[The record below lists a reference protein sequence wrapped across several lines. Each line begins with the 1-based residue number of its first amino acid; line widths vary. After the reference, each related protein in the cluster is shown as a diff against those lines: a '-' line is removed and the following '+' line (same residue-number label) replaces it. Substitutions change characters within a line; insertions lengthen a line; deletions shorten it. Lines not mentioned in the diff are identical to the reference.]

1 MSNTLQFTGLA
12 PSTTYYITGVYTD
25 SVQADTYFLKD
36 LQVTTAATAAPITI
50 GTLGYNS
57 PIGTALNVVASLGGA
72 PAAGTGGSVLL
83 EWSLSA
89 GGAVVGS
96 STTAYPGTDGSLNLP
111 ATGLTPSTTYY
122 FTASYSDSV
131 QPRTEAP
138 EIIVPSGI
146 VPPVPPIVLTFGG
159 SVSTTTN
166 IDVSIVHTGAPAPG
180 PNGYFLIEYGPVA
193 GGPYSGFPTLVAY
206 PGVDGTTVISTGNVL
221 TPGVPYFF
229 LISYQDDVQPQ
240 TYMTE
245 FSVSA
250 ALPLTT
256 TSCDVPDLFVAPPA
270 GSGPASSTVY
280 EGLDTEL
287 VTLCDDNGSF
297 HRRYIFDAE
306 TGALTTTSD
315 VGFDGA
321 AYTTVGT
328 VGACAA
334 TSADTDNDVEESS
347 WCVGGVALVRRVV
360 FANAVPVT
368 LTWHEADGT
377 ATTPTAF
384 NVSIA
389 TPGACD
395 TASVDQYD
403 VEEDVWCVGGVP
415 LTRRTTF
422 VNGVQVLP
430 YIWINSVGVL
440 INPTSFELANM
451 TIGACAIAPDPQID
465 VEESIWCVGGVNLT
479 RRIIFSDSVPGAITW
494 HTADNTTATPLA
506 GDVTNATPGAC
517 AVSYLGTVLTSQTFL
532 IGGPTAVAGSSP
544 DGATIDLTAWGI
556 AGGGNLDSYSIV
568 VVDGDAIAT
577 AASANRVE
585 LDENTSR
592 FLSEGMSVSSS
603 SLDGI
608 DGLAT
613 LASGISVT
621 ALGTSRVLVH
631 ATRRF

>member
-1 MSNTLQFTGLA
+1 
-12 PSTTYYITGVYTD
+12 V
-25 SVQADTYFLKD
+25 
-36 LQVTTAATAAPITI
+36 AAI
-50 GTLGYNS
+50 
-57 PIGTALNVVASLGGA
+57 
-72 PAAGTGGSVLL
+72 
-83 EWSLSA
+83 
-89 GGAVVGS
+89 
-96 STTAYPGTDGSLNLP
+96 
-111 ATGLTPSTTYY
+111 
-122 FTASYSDSV
+122 
-131 QPRTEAP
+131 
-138 EIIVPSGI
+138 
-146 VPPVPPIVLTFGG
+146 
-159 SVSTTTN
+159 
-166 IDVSIVHTGAPAPG
+166 
-180 PNGYFLIEYGPVA
+180 
-193 GGPYSGFPTLVAY
+193 
-206 PGVDGTTVISTGNVL
+206 
-221 TPGVPYFF
+221 
-229 LISYQDDVQPQ
+229 
-240 TYMTE
+240 
-245 FSVSA
+245 
-250 ALPLTT
+250 
-256 TSCDVPDLFVAPPA
+256 
-270 GSGPASSTVY
+270 
-280 EGLDTEL
+280 
-287 VTLCDDNGSF
+287 
-297 HRRYIFDAE
+297 
-306 TGALTTTSD
+306 
-315 VGFDGA
+315 
-321 AYTTVGT
+321 
-328 VGACAA
+328 
-334 TSADTDNDVEESS
+334 
-347 WCVGGVALVRRVV
+347 
-360 FANAVPVT
+360 
-368 LTWHEADGT
+368 
-377 ATTPTAF
+377 
-384 NVSIA
+384 
-389 TPGACD
+389 
-395 TASVDQYD
+395 DQYD

-479 RRIIFSDSVPGAITW
+479 RRIIFIDSVPGAITW